1 MYRRSGA
8 VKRPGSAAGG
18 VIKVQREDAMRFRI
32 IGLMLLGA
40 AGGIDGA
47 AAQSPPTVP
56 MATVRTV
63 IAATKLP
70 TVTDTPLYFDVVS
83 VELAAQQKSSVSK
96 ANGILYQLSGST
108 EISLAGETK
117 TINAG
122 EGLFIGAGKSA
133 ELKAGGSAPSTF
145 LHFFLVPAVDVD
157 KPAESAPAVVTQVY
171 RTSAPIPDLRPGGY
185 DLNLTRVTFPAGM
198 PSNAPHHRSGAALYY
213 VLSGTGANTIDGKVI
228 SRAPGSFIYEPFDL
242 VHQWGNPGAEPLT
255 FITFNINPEGVAA
268 VLPGAPAKTQ

>member
-1 MYRRSGA
+1 MQLRIT
-8 VKRPGSAAGG
+8 GS
-18 VIKVQREDAMRFRI
+18 I
-32 IGLMLLGA
+32 LLGA
-40 AGGIDGA
+40 IACSQAAMAQTPPPA
-47 AAQSPPTVP
+47 AAT
-56 MATVRTV
+56 ARTV

-70 TVTDTPLYFDVVS
+70 SVTDTPIYFDVVN
-83 VELAAQQKSSVSK
+83 VTLAPQQKSSVSK

-108 EISLAGETK
+108 EVSLAGETK

-122 EGLFIGAGKSA
+122 EGLFIGAGKTA

-145 LHFFLVPAVDVD
+145 LHFFLVPAIDVD
-157 KPAESAPAVVTQVY
+157 KLAESAPTVVRQAY
-171 RTSAPIPDLRPGGY
+171 RTSAPIPELRPGGY
-185 DLNLTRVTFPAGM
+185 DVNLTRVTFPAGM
-198 PSNAPHHRSGAALYY
+198 PSNAPHHRSGAALY
-213 VLSGTGANTIDGKVI
+213 VLSGTGANTIDGNVI

>member
-1 MYRRSGA
+1 MRAQAKGVLVFVGTMA
-8 VKRPGSAAGG
+8 IAGTATAQNAAT
-18 VIKVQREDAMRFRI
+18 
-32 IGLMLLGA
+32 
-40 AGGIDGA
+40 
-47 AAQSPPTVP
+47 PP
-56 MATVRTV
+56 ATVRTV

-70 TVTDTPLYFDVVS
+70 TVTDTPVYFDVAS
-83 VELAAQQKSSVSK
+83 VTLAPGQKSGVSK

-108 EISLAGETK
+108 EVSLAGETK

-122 EGLFIGAGKSA
+122 EGLFVGAGKTA

-145 LHFFLVPAVDVD
+145 LHFFLVPAADVG
-157 KPAESAPAVVTQVY
+157 KPAETAPAVVTQAY

-213 VLSGTGANTIDGKVI
+213 VISGTGANTIDGKVI
-228 SRAPGSFIYEPFDL
+228 SRPPGSFIYEPFDL
-242 VHQWGNPGAEPLT
+242 VHQWGNPGSEPLT

-268 VLPGAPAKTQ
+268 VLQGAPAKTQ

>member
-1 MYRRSGA
+1 LQQRRGRA
-8 VKRPGSAAGG
+8 EPAAGSADHTNGDRHH
-18 VIKVQREDAMRFRI
+18 Q
-32 IGLMLLGA
+32 A
-40 AGGIDGA
+40 AGRYRHPA
-47 AAQSPPTVP
+47 LFRLS
-56 MATVRTV
+56 
-63 IAATKLP
+63 
-70 TVTDTPLYFDVVS
+70 VT
-83 VELAAQQKSSVSK
+83 LAPEQKSGVSK

-108 EISLAGETK
+108 EVSLAGETK

-133 ELKAGGSAPSTF
+133 ELKAGSTAPSTF
-145 LHFFLVPAVDVD
+145 LHFFLVPAADVD
-157 KPAESAPAVVTQVY
+157 KPAETAPAAVKQVY
-171 RTSAPIPDLRPGGY
+171 RTADPIPDLRSGDY
-185 DLNLTRVTFPAGM
+185 DFNLTRVTFPAGM

-242 VHQWGNPGAEPLT
+242 VHQWGNPGNEPLT

>member
-1 MYRRSGA
+1 MMAQTKGMLVLIGA
-8 VKRPGSAAGG
+8 MAIAGTATAQNAA
-18 VIKVQREDAMRFRI
+18 
-32 IGLMLLGA
+32 
-40 AGGIDGA
+40 
-47 AAQSPPTVP
+47 PPP
-56 MATVRTV
+56 ATVRTV

-83 VELAAQQKSSVSK
+83 LTLAPQQKSGVAK
-96 ANGILYQLSGST
+96 ANGVLYQLSGLT
-108 EISLAGETK
+108 EVSLAGETK

-133 ELKAGGSAPSTF
+133 ELKAGSAPSTF
-145 LHFFLVPAVDVD
+145 LHFFLVPAADVG
-157 KPAESAPAVVTQVY
+157 KPAETAPAVVTQAY
-171 RTSAPIPDLRPGGY
+171 RTSGPIPDLRPGGY

-228 SRAPGSFIYEPFDL
+228 SRAPGPFDL
-242 VHQWGNPGAEPLT
+242 VHQWGNPGSEPLT

>member
-1 MYRRSGA
+1 MLIECGREAAAREAIMRAQAKSVLVLVGA
-8 VKRPGSAAGG
+8 MAIGG
-18 VIKVQREDAMRFRI
+18 T
-32 IGLMLLGA
+32 
-40 AGGIDGA
+40 A
-47 AAQSPPTVP
+47 AAQNAATPPT
-56 MATVRTV
+56 AVRTV
-63 IAATKLP
+63 IAATKLA

-83 VELAAQQKSSVSK
+83 VTLAPDQKSGVSK

-108 EISLAGETK
+108 EVSLAGETK
-117 TINAG
+117 TINGG

-133 ELKAGGSAPSTF
+133 ELKAGGGAPSTF
-145 LHFFLVPAVDVD
+145 LHFFLVPAADVD
-157 KPAESAPAVVTQVY
+157 KPAEAAPAVVKQVY
-171 RTSAPIPDLRPGGY
+171 RTAAPIPDLRPGGY

-242 VHQWGNPGAEPLT
+242 VHQWGNPGSEPLT

-268 VLPGAPAKTQ
+268 VLQGAPGKTQ

>member
-1 MYRRSGA
+1 MATLVVGLMAIASGA
-8 VKRPGSAAGG
+8 P
-18 VIKVQREDAMRFRI
+18 
-32 IGLMLLGA
+32 
-40 AGGIDGA
+40 
-47 AAQSPPTVP
+47 AQSPPTAP
-56 MATVRTV
+56 AAVRTV
-63 IAATKLP
+63 VAATKLP

-83 VELAAQQKSSVSK
+83 VTLAPEQKSGVSK
-96 ANGILYQLSGST
+96 ANGILYQLTGST
-108 EISLAGETK
+108 EVSHAGETK

-133 ELKAGGSAPSTF
+133 ELKAGSGTPSTF
-145 LHFFLVPAVDVD
+145 LHFFLVPAADVD
-157 KPAESAPAVVTQVY
+157 KASETEPAVVKAAY
-171 RTSAPIPDLRPGGY
+171 RTATPIPDLRPGGY

-213 VLSGTGANTIDGKVI
+213 VLSGTGANTIDGRVI

>member
-1 MYRRSGA
+1 MRAQAKGMLVFVGTMA
-8 VKRPGSAAGG
+8 IAGTATAQNAAT
-18 VIKVQREDAMRFRI
+18 
-32 IGLMLLGA
+32 
-40 AGGIDGA
+40 
-47 AAQSPPTVP
+47 PP
-56 MATVRTV
+56 ATVRTV

-70 TVTDTPLYFDVVS
+70 TVTDGPVYFDVAS
-83 VELAAQQKSSVSK
+83 VMLAPGQKSGVSK

-108 EISLAGETK
+108 EVSLAGETK

-122 EGLFIGAGKSA
+122 EGLFIGAGKTA

-145 LHFFLVPAVDVD
+145 LHFFLVPAADVG
-157 KPAESAPAVVTQVY
+157 KPAETAPAAVTQAY

-228 SRAPGSFIYEPFDL
+228 SRPPGSFIYEPFDL
-242 VHQWGNPGAEPLT
+242 VHQWGNPGSEPLT

-268 VLPGAPAKTQ
+268 VLQGAPAKSQ